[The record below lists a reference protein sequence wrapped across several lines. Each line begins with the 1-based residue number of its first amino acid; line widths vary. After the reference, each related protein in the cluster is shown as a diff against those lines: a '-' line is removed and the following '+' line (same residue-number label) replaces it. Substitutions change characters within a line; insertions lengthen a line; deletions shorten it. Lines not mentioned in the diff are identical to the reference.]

1 MSEIKI
7 RFFKGLKDERE
18 DFIEYLENIEW
29 VYAQNFSFNEFEV
42 AVAAAIEAYRFKM
55 YRILFR

>member
-18 DFIEYLENIEW
+18 DFIEYLENIE
-29 VYAQNFSFNEFEV
+29 
-42 AVAAAIEAYRFKM
+42 
-55 YRILFR
+55 